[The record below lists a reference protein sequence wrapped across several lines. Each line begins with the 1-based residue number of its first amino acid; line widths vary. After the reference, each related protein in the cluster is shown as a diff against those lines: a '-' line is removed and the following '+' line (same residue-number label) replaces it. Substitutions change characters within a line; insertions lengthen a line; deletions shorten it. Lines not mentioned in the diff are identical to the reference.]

1 MLFCPCNAPWTLGA
15 LSRSLTQGAGSLIA
29 AFTALLFNLVWI
41 PYQPITLT
49 IMEAKKNIRKQI
61 GRNSGLFFTMGVTMV
76 LLLVHL
82 ALQWKTHPSESQWAT
97 AHMDP
102 DLILEV
108 EPPITRLKMPEPP
121 KPLVTA
127 PPIIEV
133 VEDDKEIV
141 ETLTAPTDTDWN
153 QEIAPIGEIGMDSEE
168 PMESIPFV
176 LIENAPLF
184 PGCEKEETEKD
195 KRECFQQMLQQH
207 IQRHFQYP
215 ELARE
220 LGLEGKVNVMFTILE
235 DGSIAAVMMRGPH
248 ESLEAESAR
257 ILSKLPKMQPG
268 LQRGRAV
275 KVTYAIPITFKLQ

>member
-1 MLFCPCNAPWTLGA
+1 
-15 LSRSLTQGAGSLIA
+15 
-29 AFTALLFNLVWI
+29 
-41 PYQPITLT
+41 
-49 IMEAKKNIRKQI
+49 MEAKKNLRMEP
-61 GRNSGLFFTMGVTMV
+61 GRNSGLHFVMGIAMV
-76 LLLVHL
+76 LLLVYV

-141 ETLTAPTDTDWN
+141 ETVIAPTDTDLN
-153 QEIAPIGEIGMDSEE
+153 EEIAPIGEIEMDSEE

-184 PGCEKEETEKD
+184 PGCEKEKTEKD
-195 KRECFQQMLQQH
+195 KRECFQQMLQRH

-235 DGSIAAVMMRGPH
+235 DGDIAEVMMRGPH

-268 LQRGRAV
+268 RQRGRAV